1 MKNGKLIIP
10 VVIFGSCV
18 FFYFQAETFRQLKAV
33 EQVGPD
39 FWPQILLLGG
49 IILSV
54 FIFFSEWKE
63 RKSMSPALGEK
74 PEGRSRAVWAG
85 LLILGYIL
93 LLEYGGFVLLTPIFV
108 ALFMILLGARKKVY
122 IAVGSILFVG
132 VVTFVFGNLLF
143 VALPRGQGIFRAFSL
158 LFH

>member
-10 VVIFGSCV
+10 VVIFISCV

-54 FIFFSEWKE
+54 FIFLSEWREKKSSSPPLE
-63 RKSMSPALGEK
+63 RGQ
-74 PEGRSRAVWAG
+74 EGRSRAVWG
-85 LLILGYIL
+85 GMLILGYIL
-93 LLEYGGFVLLTPIFV
+93 LLEYGGFVVLTPIFV

-122 IAVGSILFVG
+122 IAAGSILLVG
-132 VVTFVFGNLLF
+132 VVTFVFGNLLL
-143 VALPRGQGIFRAFSL
+143 VALPRGKGIFRAFSL
-158 LFH
+158 LFY

>member
-1 MKNGKLIIP
+1 
-10 VVIFGSCV
+10 
-18 FFYFQAETFRQLKAV
+18 
-33 EQVGPD
+33 
-39 FWPQILLLGG
+39 
-49 IILSV
+49 
-54 FIFFSEWKE
+54 
-63 RKSMSPALGEK
+63 MSPALGEK